1 MGQGCGKEKVDKA
14 TGMTERE
21 KRLVLNSWHAF
32 TKRHHDYGALLFDAL
47 FVAHPEYLQLFHKF
61 KGETIEEVRK
71 DPKFRYHTNSGHI
84 QMREH
89 GVTIGMQVNNMIE
102 YVEHP
107 DNMIMLAKSNAEFHT
122 KIKGV
127 KPKHFEVFGE
137 VIIDVLKSKE
147 EKLMTPEAVEAW
159 TKLFHVFNE
168 TIAAT
173 FAAGPRAPSKLMS
186 SPPSARTHSTIAK
199 HSGSTAPADTDEHH
213 AAKASRSK
221 GEHSKSPK
229 SPASPSKP
237 HLKKAESRKTLK
249 KEVGGSKLLQ
259 VESEK
264 K

>member
-1 MGQGCGKEKVDKA
+1 M
-14 TGMTERE
+14 
-21 KRLVLNSWHAF
+21 
-32 TKRHHDYGALLFDAL
+32 
-47 FVAHPEYLQLFHKF
+47 
-61 KGETIEEVRK
+61 
-71 DPKFRYHTNSGHI
+71 
-84 QMREH
+84 
-89 GVTIGMQVNNMIE
+89 TIGMQVNNMIE

-137 VIIDVLKSKE
+137 VIMDVLKSKE

-159 TKLFHVFNE
+159 TKLFHVVNE

-186 SPPSARTHSTIAK
+186 PSSPSSARTQSTIAK
-199 HSGSTAPADTDEHH
+199 HSGSTAPAGTGEHH

-221 GEHSKSPK
+221 AEHSKSPK

-237 HLKKAESRKTLK
+237 HLKKAESTKALK
-249 KEVGGSKLLQ
+249 KEVVGGSKLLQ